1 MSLDGFGA
9 EVSYGDTDAIEEFTI
24 AARKLLGFEP
34 DPVGSTIELL
44 RRHPD
49 FVMARCL
56 LAGTFLVASDGR
68 IQPLLAE
75 QYEELVLRAAAAN
88 DRERGHIRAIR
99 LWLEG
104 DWYGASEAY
113 SDVLARHPR
122 DLCALLFG
130 HQVDFLLGQSAR
142 SHDRV
147 ARTLP
152 YWEASER
159 DGGFIYG
166 MLSFGLE
173 ESGHFARAEEA
184 ALRAL
189 ELNPRDRWAIHGRAH
204 CYEMQGQVD
213 SGISF
218 MQSRRPEWGSE
229 NYLACHIAWHLALM
243 YIERG
248 EFEAALALHDQ
259 YMQVTEE
266 SILMD
271 MHDSCALLWRL
282 SMDTVDVG
290 NRWAELSPRYEE
302 VADQAYMGFTDLH
315 AVMAFVATGNYTA
328 IDDLLAALRRQAGG
342 TTQRATIARVAAL
355 PIAEAFSAFGRG
367 DHATAMDLFAAHRY
381 SSHLFGGSAAQ
392 RDVINLT
399 YLEAAVRAGRADVAE
414 ALMAE
419 RRLFKPDSPFTDFI
433 RSRLVTPAG

>member
-9 EVSYGDTDAIEEFTI
+9 EVSYTDTDAIEEFTT
-24 AARKLLGFEP
+24 AARQLLGFEP

-44 RRHPD
+44 RQHPD

-56 LAGTFLVASDGR
+56 IAGTYLVASDGR
-68 IQPLLAE
+68 VQPLLAE
-75 QYEELVLRAAAAN
+75 QYDELVLRAGAAN

-99 LWLEG
+99 LWLDG

-113 SDVLARHPR
+113 ADVLTRHPR

-130 HQVDFLLGQSAR
+130 HQIDFLLGQSSR

-152 YWEASER
+152 HWHPAER
-159 DGGFIYG
+159 DGGFIHG

-218 MQSRRPEWGSE
+218 MQSRREQWGTE

-248 EFEAALALHDQ
+248 DYDAALGLHDQ
-259 YMQVTEE
+259 YMRVSDD

-282 SMDTVDVG
+282 SMDGVEVG
-290 NRWAELSPRYEE
+290 ERWAKVSERYEE
-302 VADQAYMGFTDLH
+302 VAEQAYMGFTDLH
-315 AVMAFVATGNYTA
+315 AVIAFVATGNYA
-328 IDDLLAALRRQAGG
+328 SIDRLLVALRRQAGG
-342 TTQRATIARVAAL
+342 TTQRATIARLAAL
-355 PIAEAFSAFGRG
+355 PIAEAFRAFGRG
-367 DHATAMDLFAAHRY
+367 DHTTAMDLFAAHRY
-381 SSHLFGGSAAQ
+381 SSHLVGGSAAQ
-392 RDVINLT
+392 RDIINLT
-399 YLEAAVRAGRADVAE
+399 YLESAVRAGRVDVAE

-433 RSRLVTPAG
+433 RSRLITPTA

>member
-1 MSLDGFGA
+1 MPADGFGV
-9 EVSYGDTDAIEEFTI
+9 EVSYGDADAIEEFTA

-34 DPVGSTIELL
+34 DPVASTIELL

-56 LAGTFLVASDGR
+56 IAGTYLVASDGR

-75 QYEELVLRAAAAN
+75 QYEELVVRAESAN

-113 SDVLARHPR
+113 ADVLARHPR

-130 HQVDFLLGQSAR
+130 HQIDFLLGQSSR

-152 YWEASER
+152 HWHPSER

-248 EFEAALALHDQ
+248 DYDAALTLHDQ
-259 YMQVTEE
+259 YMQITDD

-282 SMDTVDVG
+282 SMDGADVG
-290 NRWAELSPRYEE
+290 ERWAKVGARYEE
-302 VADQAYMGFTDLH
+302 VADQAYLGFTDLH
-315 AVMAFVATGNYTA
+315 AAIAFVATGNYTA
-328 IDDLLAALRRQAGG
+328 IERLLAALRRQAGG
-342 TTQRATIARVAAL
+342 ATQRATIARLAAL
-355 PIAEAFSAFGRG
+355 PIAEAFHAFGRG
-367 DHATAMDLFAAHRY
+367 DYATAMDLFAAHRY
-381 SSHLFGGSAAQ
+381 SSHLIGGSAAQ

-399 YLEAAVRAGRADVAE
+399 YLESALRAGRADVAE

-433 RSRLVTPAG
+433 RSRLTSPAV